1 MTFLSPSP
9 LPEDIRLKIVGLLEP
24 VVLALNGIEGIAR
37 KAHWNVKGPMFGTLH
52 PLFGE
57 LRKAA
62 YDYADVVAE
71 HCSIDLGIPVDGD
84 HVDAAE
90 RSSITAMPKTL
101 TQGRD
106 LARAVCDRVTAAIV
120 MVNAPKAELV
130 AMGDDEGQQKLIDV
144 SMALTDISGKIL
156 AHIC

>member
-24 VVLALNGIEGIAR
+24 VVLALIGVAGIAR
-37 KAHWNVKGPMFGTLH
+37 KAHWNVKGPMFGELH
-52 PLFGE
+52 ALFGE
-57 LRKAA
+57 LYAA
-62 YDYADVVAE
+62 ANEQADAIAE
-71 HCSIDLGIPVDGD
+71 HCSIELGIPVDGD

-90 RSSITAMPKTL
+90 RSNITAMPKTL

-120 MVNAPKAELV
+120 MVESPKAELV
-130 AMGDDEGQQKLIDV
+130 AMGDDNGQQKLIDV
-144 SMALTDISGKIL
+144 SMALHGISGKIL